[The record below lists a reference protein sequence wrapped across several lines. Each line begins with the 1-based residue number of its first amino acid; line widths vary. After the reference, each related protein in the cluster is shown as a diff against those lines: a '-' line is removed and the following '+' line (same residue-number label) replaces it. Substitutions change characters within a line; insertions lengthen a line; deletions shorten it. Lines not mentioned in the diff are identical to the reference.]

1 MFYCIVWDSQ
11 IFFCLIWVDFGM
23 YFNIQK
29 YIRKDVFFYVSEK
42 SMFTKAMCIYNKN
55 RNVVKYYY
63 KLK

>member
-1 MFYCIVWDSQ
+1 MFYFIVWDSQ

-29 YIRKDVFFYVSEK
+29 YIQTCKDVFFNVSEK

-55 RNVVKYYY
+55 RNIITN
-63 KLK
+63 

>member
-1 MFYCIVWDSQ
+1 
-11 IFFCLIWVDFGM
+11 M

-29 YIRKDVFFYVSEK
+29 YIRKDVFFNVSEK